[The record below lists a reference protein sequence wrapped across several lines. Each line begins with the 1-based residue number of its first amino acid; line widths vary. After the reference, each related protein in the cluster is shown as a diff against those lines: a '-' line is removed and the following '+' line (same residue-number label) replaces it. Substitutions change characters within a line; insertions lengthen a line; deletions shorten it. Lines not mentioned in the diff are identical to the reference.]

1 MTVETAVR
9 PAAAGGSLGA
19 RPTCDLPAMF
29 ESPFLERYYLH
40 SSADRPPLRI
50 GVLVDGDGLAA
61 PFAAVVNQINRSNFA
76 RIELVVRNGLNAEE
90 TEQPAL
96 PAGRVRKLVA
106 LLRDPVRR
114 KKLGFALYSRW
125 DQARAG
131 SATDLVSLCDAAPLF
146 AGVEQITARP
156 IVKGFV
162 HRFTDDVVR
171 AVRARDLDVLL
182 RFGFNIIRGDMLRSA
197 RYGMWS
203 YHHGDN
209 DFYRGGPAHFW
220 ELYEGNPCSG
230 VVLQVLNEELDNGL
244 ILDKAIACTVKDA
257 SHAKNRL
264 RPYLLGAHM
273 MIRALHDLH
282 ERGWDAVQ
290 ARATRSA
297 KYQGLRKIY
306 RTPDNGDMVR
316 FAARRAT
323 SAVARRL
330 KHRRRTYHWRLAW
343 RRADPAGQL
352 PQATAGFSW
361 IESPPGHFYAD
372 PFLCHRGGRTW
383 MFFEDYL
390 YAEQRGRLACAEIH
404 ADGTLGDVV
413 PVLDR
418 ERHLS
423 YPFVFEYRGET
434 FMIPES
440 ERYGTVE
447 LYRAEEFPYRWV
459 REKTLLPVGGVDTTV
474 LAHDGRLW
482 LFTTVFDPPGA
493 DSTLLLFHASD
504 LFGDWQFHP
513 ANPISTDVRTARN
526 AGAFLTSGGR
536 HVRLAQDCS
545 VRYGY
550 AIHFQAITTL
560 TPREYAETRVHSLL
574 PDERSG
580 VHGVH
585 SYARGGGME
594 VIDGTVLRRI

>member
-9 PAAAGGSLGA
+9 VAAAAGSLGA
-19 RPTCDLPAMF
+19 RPTCELPAMF
-29 ESPFLERYYLH
+29 ESTFLEQYYLR

-76 RIELVVRNGLNAEE
+76 RVELVVRNGLSADQPAE
-90 TEQPAL
+90 PAL
-96 PAGRVRKLVA
+96 PSGRLRKLLA

-114 KKLGFALYSRW
+114 KKLGFALYTRW

-131 SATDLVSLCDAAPLF
+131 AACDLISLCDAAPLF

-171 AVRARDLDVLL
+171 AVRERDLDVLL
-182 RFGFNIIRGDMLRSA
+182 RFGFNIIRGDILRSA

-244 ILDKAIACTVKDA
+244 ILDKAIACTVTDA
-257 SHAKNRL
+257 SHAKNRV

-282 ERGWDAVQ
+282 ERGWDAVRG
-290 ARATRSA
+290 RATTSA
-297 KYQGLRKIY
+297 EYRGLRKIY
-306 RTPDNGDMVR
+306 RTPNNADMAR
-316 FAARRAT
+316 FAVRRAT
-323 SAVARRL
+323 TAVARRL

-343 RRADPAGQL
+343 RRADPAGTL
-352 PQATAGFSW
+352 PQTIAGFSW

-372 PFLCHRGGRTW
+372 PFLVHRGGRTW
-383 MFFEDYL
+383 TFFEDFL
-390 YAEQRGRLACAEIH
+390 YAERRGRLACAEIH
-404 ADGTLGDVV
+404 PDGTLGDVV

-418 ERHLS
+418 DRHLS
-423 YPFVFEYRGET
+423 YPFVFEYRGEM
-434 FMIPES
+434 FMIPET

-474 LAHDGRLW
+474 LAHEGRLW
-482 LFTTVFDPPGA
+482 LFTTVVDPPGA
-493 DSTLLLFHASD
+493 DSTLLLFHAGD

-513 ANPISTDVRTARN
+513 ANPISTDVRYARS
-526 AGAFLTSGGR
+526 AGAILTDGGR
-536 HVRLAQDCS
+536 LIRPAQDCS

-550 AIHFQAITTL
+550 GVHFRRIDRVNA
-560 TPREYAETRVHSLL
+560 REYAESAHASLL
-574 PDERSG
+574 PPEADGIQGIHTYNR
-580 VHGVH
+580 
-585 SYARGGGME
+585 AGGIE
-594 VIDGTVLRRI
+594 LIDGTVLRRV